1 MGVSWILFGLWLAYE
16 HRAFV
21 VAIVLAVIPAAATIL
36 YLYAD
41 DLELPG

>member
-1 MGVSWILFGLWLAYE
+1 VSWILFGLWLAYE

-41 DLELPG
+41 DFEIPG